1 MPRLPE
7 LRFYERLQLMH
18 MDQNVLARMDRPVEQ
33 GHGKSE
39 SSDCS
44 RDNGRSTALSL
55 AETVELLVHGARAGA
70 PRR

>member
-7 LRFYERLQLMH
+7 LRFDERLQLMRIDVNVRSW
-18 MDQNVLARMDRPVEQ
+18 MDGTVEQ
-33 GHGKSE
+33 GHGMSE
-39 SSDCS
+39 VPDSS
-44 RDNGRSTALSL
+44 RDNGRSNALSL

>member
-7 LRFYERLQLMH
+7 LRFDERLQLMH
-18 MDQNVLARMDRPVEQ
+18 MDHNVFARMDGPVEQ
-33 GHGKSE
+33 GRGMSE
-39 SSDCS
+39 GSDCS
-44 RDNGRSTALSL
+44 RDNGRPNALSL

>member
-7 LRFYERLQLMH
+7 LRFDKRLQLMH
-18 MDQNVLARMDRPVEQ
+18 MDRDVFAYMDVTVEQ

-39 SSDCS
+39 GSDCT
-44 RDNGRSTALSL
+44 RDKARSGALSL
-55 AETVELLVHGARAGA
+55 AETVELLVHGAHAGA

>member
-1 MPRLPE
+1 
-7 LRFYERLQLMH
+7 LRFDERLQLMH
-18 MDQNVLARMDRPVEQ
+18 MDQNVLARMDRPVEE

-39 SSDCS
+39 GSDCS
-44 RDNGRSTALSL
+44 RDKGRSTTLSL